1 MHPQAKDKARKD
13 LEKAQK
19 MLEPLA
25 KKRAEDPDFMAKLG
39 EEIASLRKQ
48 LADLGL

>member
-1 MHPQAKDKARKD
+1 
-13 LEKAQK
+13 

-25 KKRAEDPDFMAKLG
+25 KKRAEDPNFMTKLS
-39 EEIASLRKQ
+39 EEIAGLRKQ